1 MLALENVRLRSAN
14 RKDFHQL
21 WYYIYIEQAWKQY
34 DAPFYLFDYKS
45 KLRFYFDLYQ
55 RLKRGKTAKVIEYNG
70 ELVGYL
76 TYYWEDEHTRWLDV
90 GITLFTPHHW
100 GKQIGRK
107 ALWLWV
113 SYVFEQVSPLARI
126 GLTTWSG
133 NPRMMKCAERIGMK
147 REGHVRNVR
156 YFNGQYYDCVIYG
169 MLREEWQKMRFERP
183 LVQKQNQQAKTHD
196 ACYHQAT
203 SP

>member
-1 MLALENVRLRSAN
+1 MLALGEVTLRSAN
-14 RKDFHQL
+14 RKDFHHL
-21 WYYIYIEQAWKQY
+21 WYYIYIEQAWKRY
-34 DAPFYLFDYKS
+34 DAPFYTLEYKS
-45 KLRFYFDLYQ
+45 KWRFYVDLYQ
-55 RLKRGKTAKVIEYNG
+55 RLKQGKTAKVIECNG

-90 GITLFTPHHW
+90 GITLFTPNYW

-107 ALWLWV
+107 ALWLWI
-113 SYVFEQVSPLARI
+113 SYVFGQVTHLSRI

-147 REGHVRNVR
+147 REGQIRNVR

-169 MLREEWQKMRFERP
+169 MLREEWREMRFEGAS
-183 LVQKQNQQAKTHD
+183 VQKQNQSSKTYD
-196 ACYHQAT
+196 ACHY
-203 SP
+203 